1 MPRRQK
7 QHADQRI
14 EDAVAKLDGAL
25 EPVEYA
31 YFISL
36 ASHEL
41 KNPITSIKGFSQILR
56 KYLNSAQDELAM
68 HCLNRIETQ
77 LDQLTRLIDDML
89 DISKIETGELKLYRE
104 YFDLPT
110 LMAEVVED
118 FQKKT
123 QIQQIISA
131 SDTPRILVSGDR
143 NRIEQVLLNLLINA
157 TKYAHGS
164 TRVIIKVTQEE
175 SVARVSVQDFGPGIT
190 GGQQEKIFERFYQVS
205 GGAGM
210 GIGLYIA
217 QRIVQMHH
225 GEMGVESQ
233 EGAGSTFWFTLP
245 LAID

>member
-7 QHADQRI
+7 QHAGQRM
-14 EDAVAKLDGAL
+14 ESAVVKSDGAL

-31 YFISL
+31 RFISL

-56 KYLNSAQDELAM
+56 KHLNGSQDELAR
-68 HCLNRIETQ
+68 HCLDRIETE

-104 YFDLPT
+104 YFDLPALAT
-110 LMAEVVED
+110 EVVED

-131 SDTPRILVSGDR
+131 SDTPHILVSGDR
-143 NRIEQVLLNLLINA
+143 NRIEQVLLNLLTNA
-157 TKYAHGS
+157 IKYAHGS

-190 GGQQEKIFERFYQVS
+190 GSQQEKIFERFYQVS
-205 GGAGM
+205 EGAGM

-217 QRIVQMHH
+217 QRIVRLHG
-225 GEMGVESQ
+225 GEMGVKSQ
-233 EGAGSTFWFTLP
+233 EGEGAIFWFTLP